1 LVLNQSYTAFFVN
14 KDVFLFVPGVKFIV
28 NSSCNFFPIDSSNG
42 RMLENLVFMHLF
54 RRGYEIEYLHPR
66 AGGEVDFFARRK
78 RTGEVIL
85 IQVCWDISDPKTFKR
100 EITGLQNGMRELS
113 VREAVIITWDD
124 ESVIDLDGEIAIIP
138 VWKWLLSE

>member
-1 LVLNQSYTAFFVN
+1 MPIHSRSE
-14 KDVFLFVPGVKFIV
+14 KSRIV
-28 NSSCNFFPIDSSNG
+28 NPAKIYTIDTGLLHALTYRNASDNG